1 MTADTRSGDGV
12 AAADGGAEGAAA
24 GDPPP
29 PETERSLRDL
39 LAALPLGV
47 LVVGADGVRTVNDAA
62 ERAFGPRVGEPFAG
76 VFPRS
81 SPGAPP
87 FAVRRADES
96 GSEPVE
102 VAGRAADG
110 TVFPV
115 EVIVSPGPGP
125 GTALVL
131 ARDLRGAARAE
142 AELRRQRSLTALL
155 LESTTDGFLGTD
167 REGRVLFANT
177 AVRRLLRQRA
187 ADLVGRPL
195 AEVGRRPADAGDGA
209 APEGPSLADVA
220 ARAAAGGGASSRVV
234 LWCRGTPR
242 SAQVTVAPVVAGEE
256 TVGSVLTVRD
266 VTEEERVEELK
277 RQFTAVV
284 SHELRTPLTAIK
296 ASLRL
301 VTSGVLGPLPEEP
314 ARLLRI
320 ADENADRLAALVN
333 DILDVERLDAGTV
346 PLEPEPTD
354 LADLAR
360 AGVEQLGSAADAAG
374 VELVLAAAEPA
385 VVHADPHR
393 IAQALTNLV
402 GNAVKFSAAGGRV
415 EVSCTRGAHEARLA
429 VRDEG
434 RGIPH
439 DQLEAVFDRFRQV
452 YASDAQRQSG
462 SGLGLA
468 ITKGIVERS
477 GGRVELRSR
486 LNEGS
491 EFTIVLPL
499 ADTREEAPDTTR

>member
-1 MTADTRSGDGV
+1 M
-12 AAADGGAEGAAA
+12 
-24 GDPPP
+24 
-29 PETERSLRDL
+29 
-39 LAALPLGV
+39 
-47 LVVGADGVRTVNDAA
+47 LVVGADGVRAVNRAA
-62 ERAFGPRVGEPFAG
+62 EEVFGVRGAAAFAD

-81 SPGAPP
+81 SPDAPP
-87 FAVRRADES
+87 FAVRRADEPDP
-96 GSEPVE
+96 EPVE
-102 VAGRAADG
+102 VAGRGADG
-110 TVFPV
+110 ALFPV
-115 EVIVSPGPGP
+115 EVTVSPGPRP

-142 AELRRQRSLTALL
+142 VELRRQRSLTELL
-155 LESTTDGFLGTD
+155 LESTTDGVLGTD
-167 REGRVLFANT
+167 RDGRVLFANT

-187 ADLVGRPL
+187 GDLVGRPL
-195 AEVGRRPADAGDGA
+195 AEVGRPPREAQGA
-209 APEGPSLADVA
+209 PGPSLAEV
-220 ARAAAGGGASSRVV
+220 AAAGTGGRVV
-234 LWCRGTPR
+234 LWCRDGVPR
-242 SAQVTVAPVVAGEE
+242 PAQVSVSPVVTGEE

-266 VTEEERVEELK
+266 ATEQERVEELK

-333 DILDVERLDAGTV
+333 DILDVERLDAGTM
-346 PLEPEPTD
+346 PLEPRDTD
-354 LADLAR
+354 LAELAR
-360 AGVEQLGSAADAAG
+360 AGVEQLGSTATAAG
-374 VELVLAAAEPA
+374 VELVLTAAEPA
-385 VVHADPHR
+385 PVHADPLR
-393 IAQALTNLV
+393 VSQALANLV
-402 GNAVKFSAAGGRV
+402 GNAVKFSDAGGRV
-415 EVSCTRGAHEARLA
+415 EVSCRRSGREARLA

-434 RGIPH
+434 RGIPA

-491 EFTIVLPL
+491 EFTVVLPL
-499 ADTREEAPDTTR
+499 ADTREDEPDTEP

>member
-1 MTADTRSGDGV
+1 MSTDT
-12 AAADGGAEGAAA
+12 GGGGEGT
-24 GDPPP
+24 GDPPDP
-29 PETERSLRDL
+29 SDRREQDLRSL

-47 LVVGADGVRTVNDAA
+47 LVVGADGVRAVNRAA
-62 ERAFGPRVGEPFAG
+62 EEVFGVRGAAAFAD

-81 SPGAPP
+81 SPDAPP
-87 FAVRRADES
+87 FAVRRADEPDP
-96 GSEPVE
+96 EPVE
-102 VAGRAADG
+102 VAGRGADG
-110 TVFPV
+110 ALFPV
-115 EVIVSPGPGP
+115 EVTVSPGPRP

-142 AELRRQRSLTALL
+142 VELRRQRSLTELL
-155 LESTTDGFLGTD
+155 LESTTDGVLGTD
-167 REGRVLFANT
+167 RDGRVLFANT

-187 ADLVGRPL
+187 GDLVGRPL
-195 AEVGRRPADAGDGA
+195 AEVGRPPREAQGA
-209 APEGPSLADVA
+209 PGPSLAEV
-220 ARAAAGGGASSRVV
+220 AAAGTGGRVV
-234 LWCRGTPR
+234 LWCRDGVPR
-242 SAQVTVAPVVAGEE
+242 PAQVSVSPVVTGEE

-266 VTEEERVEELK
+266 ATEQERVEELK

-333 DILDVERLDAGTV
+333 DILDVERLDAGTM
-346 PLEPEPTD
+346 PLEPRGTD
-354 LADLAR
+354 LAELAR
-360 AGVEQLGSAADAAG
+360 AGVEQLGSTATAAG
-374 VELVLAAAEPA
+374 VELVLTAAEPA
-385 VVHADPHR
+385 PVHADPLR
-393 IAQALTNLV
+393 VSQALANLV
-402 GNAVKFSAAGGRV
+402 GNAVKFSDAGGRV
-415 EVSCTRGAHEARLA
+415 EVSCRRSGREARLA

-434 RGIPH
+434 RGIPA

-491 EFTIVLPL
+491 EFTVVLPL
-499 ADTREEAPDTTR
+499 ADTREDEPDTEP

>member
-1 MTADTRSGDGV
+1 MDEDT
-12 AAADGGAEGAAA
+12 GAAA
-24 GDPPP
+24 PAGEP
-29 PETERSLRDL
+29 RDRGLEGL

-47 LVVGADGVRTVNDAA
+47 LVVGAQGRVHAQNDAA
-62 ERAFGPRVGEPFAG
+62 RAAFGLSGPAAFAD

-81 SPGAPP
+81 SPDAPP
-87 FAVRRADES
+87 FAVRRADEAAP
-96 GSEPVE
+96 EPVE
-102 VAGRAADG
+102 VVGRDADG
-110 TVFPV
+110 TTFPV
-115 EVIVSPGPGP
+115 EVTVSPGPRP
-125 GTALVL
+125 GTSLVL
-131 ARDLRGAARAE
+131 TRDLRGAARAE
-142 AELRRQRSLTALL
+142 AELRRQRGLTELL

-167 REGRVLFANT
+167 REGQVLFANT

-187 ADLVGRPL
+187 SDLVGRPL
-195 AEVGRRPADAGDGA
+195 AQVGRRPADATLPDGPA
-209 APEGPSLADVA
+209 LSDVLDGSGEG
-220 ARAAAGGGASSRVV
+220 AGGGRAV
-234 LWCRGTPR
+234 LWDRYGTPL
-242 SAQVTVAPVVAGEE
+242 SVQVAVSPLITGEE
-256 TVGSVLTVRD
+256 VVGSVLTVRD
-266 VTEEERVEELK
+266 ATEQERVEELK

-333 DILDVERLDAGTV
+333 DILDVERLDAGTM
-346 PLEPEPTD
+346 PLEPEDVD

-360 AGVEQLGSAADAAG
+360 AGVEQLESTAVAAG
-374 VELVLAAAEPA
+374 VELVLGEVGPA
-385 VVHADPHR
+385 RVHADPHR

-402 GNAVKFSAAGGRV
+402 GNAVKFSEAGGRV
-415 EVSCTRGAHEARLA
+415 EVTCRRTAREARLA

-486 LNEGS
+486 PNEGS
-491 EFTIVLPL
+491 EFTVVLPL
-499 ADTREEAPDTTR
+499 TDAEEDAPPPEP

>member
-1 MTADTRSGDGV
+1 MSTDTGTHGG
-12 AAADGGAEGAAA
+12 GGAGGGGEGA
-24 GDPPP
+24 GDL
-29 PETERSLRDL
+29 PELLRRREQDLRSL

-47 LVVGADGVRTVNDAA
+47 LVVGADGVRAVNRAA
-62 ERAFGPRVGEPFAG
+62 EEVFGVRGAAAFAD

-81 SPGAPP
+81 SPDAPP
-87 FAVRRADES
+87 FAVRRADEP
-96 GSEPVE
+96 GREPVE
-102 VAGRAADG
+102 VAGRGADG
-110 TVFPV
+110 ALFPV
-115 EVIVSPGPGP
+115 EVTVSPGPRP

-131 ARDLRGAARAE
+131 VRDLRGAARAE
-142 AELRRQRSLTALL
+142 VELRRQRSLTELL
-155 LESTTDGFLGTD
+155 LESTTDGVLGTD
-167 REGRVLFANT
+167 RDGRVLFANT

-187 ADLVGRPL
+187 GDLVGRPL
-195 AEVGRRPADAGDGA
+195 AEVGRPPREAQEEGA
-209 APEGPSLADVA
+209 QGPSLAEV
-220 ARAAAGGGASSRVV
+220 AAAGTGGRVV
-234 LWCRGTPR
+234 LWCRDGVPR
-242 SAQVTVAPVVAGEE
+242 PAQVSVSPVVTGEE

-266 VTEEERVEELK
+266 ATEQERVEELK

-333 DILDVERLDAGTV
+333 DILDVERLDAGTM
-346 PLEPEPTD
+346 PLEPRDTD
-354 LADLAR
+354 LAELAR
-360 AGVEQLGSAADAAG
+360 AGVEQLGSTATAAG
-374 VELVLAAAEPA
+374 VELVLTAAEPA
-385 VVHADPHR
+385 PVHADPLR
-393 IAQALTNLV
+393 VAQALANLV
-402 GNAVKFSAAGGRV
+402 GNAVKFSEAGGRV
-415 EVSCTRGAHEARLA
+415 EVSCRRSGREARLA

-499 ADTREEAPDTTR
+499 ADTREDEPDT